1 MKRGGFTL
9 LEVLLVVVLLG
20 ILAAAVAPA
29 VGGMLSGG
37 ALRTGARE
45 LAAVGRYAHS
55 MALLNQTPVDLVVDL
70 DSGAVRVVARE
81 RESASRFGL
90 SDLAAYTNDVG
101 YTDELLQTSARR
113 NANLAGGFGLAM
125 SAQDRESRLHEAGDA
140 GTNTLAIV
148 SDAAGRELPAEVSF
162 ADSVNIERTL
172 EGVSVSFEGF
182 RDTVRDNRRG
192 SDDDPGAALSGEV
205 VVHYRANGTVRPHRW
220 RVREKDA
227 EDAAG
232 GWLDVSVSAVGTP
245 RVLSPEDRE

>member
-90 SDLAAYTNDVG
+90 SDLAAATNDVG
-101 YTDELLQTSARR
+101 YTEELLRTSARR
-113 NANLAGGFGLAM
+113 AASLSGGFGLAV
-125 SAQDRESRLHEAGDA
+125 SRQDADA
-140 GTNTLAIV
+140 GAATNLLDRLA
-148 SDAAGRELPAEVSF
+148 SEAEADAPALASEVSL
-162 ADSVNIERTL
+162 ADSVDVVREAPGVRVVFDGWRDSPSSRRRRDADEDRSSGVE
-172 EGVSVSFEGF
+172 EGEF
-182 RDTVRDNRRG
+182 TVR
-192 SDDDPGAALSGEV
+192 
-205 VVHYRANGTVRPHRW
+205 YRANGTVRPHRW
-220 RVREKDA
+220 IVCDA
-227 EDAAG
+227 ENPSDRIAIT
-232 GWLDVSVSAVGTP
+232 VNAVGRATLEAGE
-245 RVLSPEDRE
+245 R

>member
-90 SDLAAYTNDVG
+90 SDLADVI
-101 YTDELLQTSARR
+101 DSIKP
-113 NANLAGGFGLAM
+113 
-125 SAQDRESRLHEAGDA
+125 GDHL
-140 GTNTLAIV
+140 TL
-148 SDAAGRELPAEVSF
+148 
-162 ADSVNIERTL
+162 
-172 EGVSVSFEGF
+172 
-182 RDTVRDNRRG
+182 DN
-192 SDDDPGAALSGEV
+192 
-205 VVHYRANGTVRPHRW
+205 
-220 RVREKDA
+220 
-227 EDAAG
+227 
-232 GWLDVSVSAVGTP
+232 
-245 RVLSPEDRE
+245 

>member
-1 MKRGGFTL
+1 MKRGAFTL

-45 LAAVGRYAHS
+45 LAGLGRYAHS

-70 DSGAVRVVARE
+70 DAGAVRVVARE

-101 YTDELLQTSARR
+101 YTDELLMTSARR
-113 NANLAGGFGLAM
+113 SASLAGGFGLAM
-125 SAQDRESRLHEAGDA
+125 SAQDRETRLHAAGDA
-140 GTNTLAIV
+140 GTNALAVV

-162 ADSVNIERTL
+162 ADTINRERTL
-172 EGVSVSFEGF
+172 QGVSVSFEGF
-182 RDTVRDNRRG
+182 RDSARGGRRG
-192 SDDDPGAALSGEV
+192 AEDDPGAAETGEI

-220 RVREKDA
+220 RVREKGGDG
-227 EDAAG
+227 DAAA
-232 GWLDVSVSAVGTP
+232 WLDVAVSAVGTP

>member
-1 MKRGGFTL
+1 MKRAGFTL
-9 LEVLLVVVLLG
+9 LEVLLVVVILG

-37 ALRTGARE
+37 SLRTGARE
-45 LAAVGRYAHS
+45 LAGLGRFAHS

-70 DSGAVRVVARE
+70 DSGKVSVVARE

-113 NANLAGGFGLAM
+113 NASLAGGFGLAM
-125 SAQDRESRLHEAGDA
+125 SAQDRESRLHAAGDA
-140 GTNTLAIV
+140 GTNTLAVV
-148 SDAAGRELPAEVSF
+148 SDAAGRDLPAEVSF
-162 ADSVNIERTL
+162 ADTINRERTL
-172 EGVSVSFEGF
+172 EGVSLSFEGF

-192 SDDDPGAALSGEV
+192 ASDDPGAADTGEV